1 MIIAIQE
8 RIAIVVVVRTMLAAA
23 TAIAETLR
31 MHIIDLH
38 RHHVQVSQHLLL
50 LLLHFIPQPP
60 CNHLDLHSHR
70 VLALLHRRHHDD
82 IPILTTTIKQF
93 LHHILS
99 LILLLPLA
107 YHVLRHVLS
116 NPHKFPIKSTINSS
130 SNVHDHRHHNHHQI
144 VHPLHHY
151 FPSYSSL
158 Q

>member
-1 MIIAIQE
+1 
-8 RIAIVVVVRTMLAAA
+8 MLAAA
-23 TAIAETLR
+23 TAVAETLR
-31 MHIIDLH
+31 MHIIDRH
-38 RHHVQVSQHLLL
+38 HHHVQVSQHLLL
-50 LLLHFIPQPP
+50 LLLHVIPQPP

-70 VLALLHRRHHDD
+70 VLALLQLLLHRHHDD
-82 IPILTTTIKQF
+82 IPILMTTIKQF
-93 LHHILS
+93 LHHILNLS

-116 NPHKFPIKSTINSS
+116 NPHKFPIKSTINLSA
-130 SNVHDHRHHNHHQI
+130 NAHDHRHHNPHQI